1 MINFTLPG
9 TLWAARGACSSI
21 LCSPCYTLLWNL
33 DPYLLMFLKAWEL
46 PTWETTPAPHRCTAP
61 IRPSTNARGSRVPGG
76 PRLRLARGM
85 AAVNRWEADPPPLRT
100 TSPDRAETWHT
111 YIYLSFDSVVSWKWQ
126 LKRKEY
132 EKGKYVLCQIKKKK
146 YGHICSAFGG
156 KLRKNKPL
164 FILLSCCF
172 LLLFFI

>member
-1 MINFTLPG
+1 
-9 TLWAARGACSSI
+9 
-21 LCSPCYTLLWNL
+21 
-33 DPYLLMFLKAWEL
+33 MFLKAWEL

-85 AAVNRWEADPPPLRT
+85 AAVNRWEAGPPPLHT

-132 EKGKYVLCQIKKKK
+132 KKGKYILCQIKKKIWSYMLCIWWK
-146 YGHICSAFGG
+146 IKKEQAIVYLALLLLLTAFLHLITALSG
-156 KLRKNKPL
+156 KLIDKTDKNIK
-164 FILLSCCF
+164 I
-172 LLLFFI
+172 